1 MALVT
6 NGLVNRLDASVL
18 LLSGFSNN
26 QTLLDAF
33 IPDQVSSKPWYGSAG
48 YSMYVTASASPASNK
63 PVIRLFTGNLSP
75 GNLMDYLDYNT
86 MTVLIAAKRTGP
98 SYNNLWQ
105 GLFSLQF
112 YNTGKGIR
120 GATLLSITN
129 NNNTG
134 GFNNWGTY
142 SGIVTNASTSAM
154 NLNTP
159 YVIGMTINSDTSG
172 TCYTNTSATGTFTNT
187 KAQGYCGIG
196 GLGSA
201 EGYFVGDIYEVL
213 IYNRVLTYSEVSASS
228 NYLIGKWFA

>member
-6 NGLVNRLDASVL
+6 NGLVNQLDASVL

-33 IPDQVSSKPWYGSAG
+33 IPDQVNSKPWYGSAG
-48 YSMYVTASASPASNK
+48 YSMYVAASASPASNK

-75 GNLMDYLDYNT
+75 GNFNDYLNYDS

-105 GLFSLQF
+105 GLFSLPF
-112 YNTGKGIR
+112 NNTGKGVR
-120 GATLLSITN
+120 GVTLLSITN
-129 NNNTG
+129 NNNVG

-142 SGIVTNASTSAM
+142 GNTVTTATTSAM
-154 NLNTP
+154 NINTP
-159 YVIGMTINSDTSG
+159 YVIGMSVNPDTSG
-172 TCYTNTSATGTFTNT
+172 TFYTNTSATGTFTST
-187 KAQGYCGIG
+187 KAQGYYGIG
-196 GLGSA
+196 GLESGDGFFA
-201 EGYFVGDIYEVL
+201 GDIYEVL
-213 IYNRVLTYSEVSASS
+213 IYSRVLTYSEVSASS

>member
-33 IPDQVSSKPWYGSAG
+33 IPDQVSSKTWYGSDG
-48 YSMYVTASASPASNK
+48 YSMYVAASASPSSNK

-129 NNNTG
+129 RSPLEISVG
-134 GFNNWGTY
+134 
-142 SGIVTNASTSAM
+142 S
-154 NLNTP
+154 
-159 YVIGMTINSDTSG
+159 
-172 TCYTNTSATGTFTNT
+172 FT
-187 KAQGYCGIG
+187 
-196 GLGSA
+196 L
-201 EGYFVGDIYEVL
+201 
-213 IYNRVLTYSEVSASS
+213 
-228 NYLIGKWFA
+228 